1 MDRCRTCKHF
11 EFGKC
16 NEDLPIEVDNKM
28 IYQIDNGELDMRFRM
43 VFEDHAVNLDK
54 FLLNDIIDD
63 LVQVVSN
70 TLTEDYELK
79 ITDEDFK
86 CKYYE

>member
-1 MDRCRTCKHF
+1 MECCRNCKHF

-16 NEDLPIEVDNKM
+16 NKDLPIKVDNKTA
-28 IYQIDNGELDMRFRM
+28 YQIDNGELDMRFRM

-54 FLLNDIIDD
+54 FLINDIIDD
-63 LVQVVSN
+63 LVQVVTN
-70 TLTEDYELK
+70 TLTEDYEILV
-79 ITDEDFK
+79 DEDFK